1 MLSLYNSD
9 LNFREKKLYST
20 FERALESF
28 EPSSLVS
35 SWWFHGYLKWRLAH
49 SSTSIHPSSGVII
62 QPYIH
67 LHDLSPFLPL
77 FSFVVHVLSL
87 CSCVFGTTFSFSSNC
102 SSPSLCLVWCIL
114 FSSTLIQFSCLLIH
128 FVRFIIVLIQFYS
141 VLLIFTSFC
150 WFNLTIWGTSIWV
163 WIWC

>member
-1 MLSLYNSD
+1 M
-9 LNFREKKLYST
+9 
-20 FERALESF
+20 
-28 EPSSLVS
+28 PSSLVL

-49 SSTSIHPSSGVII
+49 SSRSIHPSSGVII

-67 LHDLSPFLPL
+67 LHELSPLLPF

-87 CSCVFGTTFSFSSNC
+87 CSWVFGSAFSFSNSF
-102 SSPSLCLVWCIL
+102 SSSSLCLVRYIL
-114 FSSTLIQFSCLLIH
+114 FSSNPFQFSCLLFH
-128 FVRFIIVLIQFYS
+128 FVRFILVLIQFYS